1 MFLCYN
7 LIKRFVI
14 ISKTAKFMASRIE
27 KWNYQPKIDDPNH
40 LVAPPILRR
49 ESRFDEMLE
58 VEELEKTKEE
68 KRITR
73 DMNRA
78 AKRVLKRLGLE
89 RLEVPQKAIHVV
101 DPIRYEKVVREN
113 PEDSD
118 EASILGGHIYV
129 PRNHDIN
136 QFIKHLSHEMA
147 HEFSYLRKKLIVRPK
162 DKGRINII
170 TRDQRRGYRTELAD
184 KMLFVGV
191 NEAMAEFFAAAIRY
205 EYCQLIQA
213 SNKVEDKLSAIDAYI
228 PQVMLMEKFF
238 KLYDGQDGDEGYIQF
253 MRGFITGDMSFMQ
266 RLHQYK
272 RGSVKILAEMDT
284 KKEDALRAA
293 EELGFDDV
301 AEQIRG
307 CG

>member
-1 MFLCYN
+1 
-7 LIKRFVI
+7 
-14 ISKTAKFMASRIE
+14 
-27 KWNYQPKIDDPNH
+27 
-40 LVAPPILRR
+40 
-49 ESRFDEMLE
+49 
-58 VEELEKTKEE
+58 
-68 KRITR
+68 
-73 DMNRA
+73 
-78 AKRVLKRLGLE
+78 
-89 RLEVPQKAIHVV
+89 
-101 DPIRYEKVVREN
+101 
-113 PEDSD
+113 
-118 EASILGGHIYV
+118 
-129 PRNHDIN
+129 
-136 QFIKHLSHEMA
+136 
-147 HEFSYLRKKLIVRPK
+147 
-162 DKGRINII
+162 
-170 TRDQRRGYRTELAD
+170 
-184 KMLFVGV
+184 
-191 NEAMAEFFAAAIRY
+191 MAEFFAAAIRY